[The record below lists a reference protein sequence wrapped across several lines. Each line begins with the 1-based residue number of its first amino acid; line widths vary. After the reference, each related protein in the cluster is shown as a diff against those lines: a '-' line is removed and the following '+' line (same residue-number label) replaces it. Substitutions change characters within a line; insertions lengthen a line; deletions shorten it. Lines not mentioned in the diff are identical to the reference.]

1 MSKIKRT
8 SVRRHKKTTARFPT
22 VIFTLF
28 GVYIIPRGGRVRV
41 SDLIELVRPL
51 GFSPNAIRLGL
62 SRMARR
68 GVFRVH
74 KRGRYSH
81 YSLSRRGMKFMET
94 GRVRAFDLEH
104 KKWDGKWRLIAYRV
118 PEALRGLRDEF
129 REKLQSL
136 GFANLSASVWISPR
150 SFRSEI
156 ISFVKRHKMTEYV
169 ETFEADYN
177 GLRRPRDFAA
187 ALWAIGD
194 LENRYQAYIDK
205 YAALRSEFTRSA
217 RKGDH
222 VEGAACFADRFCL
235 TAEYVALRLDD
246 PMLPLELLPAGW
258 VGVRAKRLHD
268 DMWSILEPAAGK
280 FIDSVLRK

>member
-1 MSKIKRT
+1 MSSKLRIISKRHKRT
-8 SVRRHKKTTARFPT
+8 EARFPT

-28 GVYIIPRGGRVRV
+28 GAYIIPRGGWVRV

-51 GFSPNAIRLGL
+51 GFSSNAIRLGL

-68 GVFRVH
+68 GAFKVR

-81 YSLSRRGMKFMET
+81 YSLSRRGMEFMET

-104 KKWDGKWRLIAYRV
+104 NKWDGKWRLVAYRV
-118 PEALRGLRDEF
+118 PEALRGLRDRF
-129 REKLQSL
+129 RKELQSL

-150 SFRSEI
+150 DFRSEI

-169 ETFEADYN
+169 EAFEADYS

-194 LENRYQAYIDK
+194 LENRYQAYVDK
-205 YAALRSEFTRSA
+205 YAALRSKFTRSA

-258 VGVRAKRLHD
+258 VGVRAKLLHD
-268 DMWSILEPAAGK
+268 EIWSMLEPAASE
-280 FIDSVLRK
+280 FIDSVLGK